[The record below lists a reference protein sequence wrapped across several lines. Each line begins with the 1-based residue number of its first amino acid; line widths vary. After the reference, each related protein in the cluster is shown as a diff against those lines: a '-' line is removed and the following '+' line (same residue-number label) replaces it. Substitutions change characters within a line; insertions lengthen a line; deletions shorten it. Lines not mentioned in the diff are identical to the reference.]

1 VDLTVPGPPPSIRAT
16 QFVEVTSSS
25 AGALVAAMGDDG
37 DRVAPRFERGCRAF
51 AVMEAGKVV
60 SYGWI
65 STATEWIGEL
75 GVEISPEAGEA
86 YIWNCLTLPAYR
98 RRGHYR
104 ALLEGIVAQAR
115 RDGLARL
122 WIGSTEDPAQK
133 ADTDAGF
140 VTVLNFA
147 VRRFAGLRWLSAS
160 PDALADPVLTAAAR
174 SRLGM
179 RSWTAVG
186 PARRRAH

>member
-1 VDLTVPGPPPSIRAT
+1 
-16 QFVEVTSSS
+16 
-25 AGALVAAMGDDG
+25 MGEDG
-37 DRVAPRFERGCRAF
+37 DRVAPRFERGSRAF
-51 AVMEAGKVV
+51 AVMKAGKVV
-60 SYGWI
+60 SYGWL

-75 GVEISPEAGEA
+75 AVQISSDSGEA
-86 YIWNCLTLPAYR
+86 YIWNCLTLPEHR

-140 VTVLNFA
+140 VTVLKFA
-147 VRRFAGLRWLSAS
+147 VRRFAGLRWLSAR
-160 PDALADPVLTAAAR
+160 PDPSADSELVAAAR
-174 SRLGM
+174 RRLGM
-179 RSWTAVG
+179 RSSTSIA
-186 PARRRAH
+186 ADRRRVH

>member
-1 VDLTVPGPPPSIRAT
+1 
-16 QFVEVTSSS
+16 VEVTSSS
-25 AGALVAAMGDDG
+25 AGALVAAMGDEG
-37 DRVAPRFERGCRAF
+37 DRVAPRFERGSRAF
-51 AVMEAGKVV
+51 AVVEAGKVV
-60 SYGWI
+60 SYGWL
-65 STATEWIGEL
+65 STKTEWIGEL
-75 GVEISPEAGEA
+75 GVEISPDAGEA
-86 YIWNCLTLPAYR
+86 YIWNCLTLREHR

-104 ALLEGIVAQAR
+104 DLLEGIVAQAR

-160 PDALADPVLTAAAR
+160 PDSRADSELVAAAQR
-174 SRLGM
+174 RLGM
-179 RSWTAVG
+179 QSSTSIA
-186 PARRRAH
+186 ADRRRIH

>member
-1 VDLTVPGPPPSIRAT
+1 MRAT

-25 AGALVAAMGDDG
+25 AGALVEAMGDEG
-37 DRVAPRFERGCRAF
+37 DRAAPRFERGSRAF
-51 AVMEAGKVV
+51 AVVAAGKVI
-60 SYGWI
+60 SYGWL

-75 GVEISPEAGEA
+75 GVEISPDAGEA
-86 YIWNCLTLPAYR
+86 YIWNCLTLPEHR

-104 ALLEGIVAQAR
+104 ALLDGIVAQAR
-115 RDGLARL
+115 LDGLARL

-133 ADTDAGF
+133 ADADAGF
-140 VTVLNFA
+140 VTVLNFD

-160 PDALADPVLTAAAR
+160 PDARADSELVAAAR

-186 PARRRAH
+186 PAGRRVH